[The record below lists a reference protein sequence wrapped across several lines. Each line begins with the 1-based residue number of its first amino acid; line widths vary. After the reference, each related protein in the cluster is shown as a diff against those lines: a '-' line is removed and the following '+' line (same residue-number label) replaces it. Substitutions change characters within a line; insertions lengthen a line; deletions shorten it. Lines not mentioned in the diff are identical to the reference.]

1 MLIDRTLLH
10 TLSLQ
15 LTDGEID
22 ARGYL
27 EAVAQLLTRW
37 VGCSR
42 AGLWTFIDTDT
53 GPALHCVS
61 MVDAGL
67 PQRTGLPTDIHSADH
82 PAYFQ
87 LLLDEGCVVADDARS
102 HPACVGFLQEY
113 LVPQQVYSLLDV
125 CHSVNGELFGVV
137 TCEQVNGPVTWSAR
151 QLQTVRQLVSR
162 AGLTLREASLA
173 LGVAYRRP
181 QQGKAWNDTD
191 WG

>member
-1 MLIDRTLLH
+1 MTIDLQLLH
-10 TLSLQ
+10 DLSLR
-15 LTDGEID
+15 LADREID

-27 EAVAQLLTRW
+27 EQVAKLLTRW

-42 AGLWTFIDTDT
+42 AGLWTFVDTAQ
-53 GPALHCVS
+53 GPALHCVA

-67 PQRTGLPTDIHSADH
+67 PQRTGLPTDILSADH
-82 PAYFQ
+82 PAYFSM
-87 LLLDEGCVVADDARS
+87 LLEEGCVVADDARS
-102 HPACVGFLQEY
+102 HPACVGFLDEY
-113 LVPQQVYSLLDV
+113 LRPQNVFSLLDV

-137 TCEQVNGPVTWSAR
+137 TCEQVDAPVTWSAR

-173 LGVAYRRP
+173 MGVAYRRP
-181 QQGKAWNDTD
+181 RQGKPWNDTD